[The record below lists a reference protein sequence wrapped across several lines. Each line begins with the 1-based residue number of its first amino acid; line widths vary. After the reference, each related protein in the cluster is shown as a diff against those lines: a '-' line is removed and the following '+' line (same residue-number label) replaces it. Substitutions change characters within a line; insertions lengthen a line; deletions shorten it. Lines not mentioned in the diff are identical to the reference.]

1 MRVSTQGDKQS
12 FNRQEDLIAPQ
23 VDVMYSDRMSGSQRK
38 RPELD
43 RMLEDLG
50 PGDTVLIH
58 SIDRLSRSTRDLL
71 EIVDKIKEA
80 DANLISIT
88 DSWLD
93 TSATNPMSDFL
104 LTVMGALSELERK
117 QIVNRVNEGLA
128 VAKKNGVKL
137 GRPKADKKK
146 VQLALKL
153 YDDGEHTVSEIM
165 ELTDLSRKTIYNYV
179 NKREAE
185 KYID

>member
-43 RMLEDLG
+43 RMLDELG